1 MRQFNIYMKKRI
13 CFGLCFSCKY
23 RGTKNLDK
31 ESFVFMYEDKDIYEY
46 STILCFYKDKNYVYG
61 LEADRFIPLFTNFD
75 YDTIEILLSYNE
87 FRQKKHPVEAD
98 DALQTKKMCLYQ
110 RVFDDLH
117 QKTNSVVPMTL

>member
-1 MRQFNIYMKKRI
+1 MDYAFPANT
-13 CFGLCFSCKY
+13 GEL
-23 RGTKNLDK
+23 KNLDK

-87 FRQKKHPVEAD
+87 FRQKK
-98 DALQTKKMCLYQ
+98 TSC
-110 RVFDDLH
+110 
-117 QKTNSVVPMTL
+117 